1 MPSGSG
7 AISAPET
14 VLARRTLLTGVAAT
28 LLAGCQTTART
39 SPAVAIGA
47 IRVDTGPLAAKG
59 QAGTAAQIKP
69 MLERELA
76 GLRAAGGGRG
86 ATLHVAVTGL
96 YLTSYAG
103 GAAAT
108 LGNDTLESEAVLV
121 GADGREIARYPIL
134 AIMAPSFG
142 GAWYRPD
149 VNQRR
154 VEALVA
160 SNAQWIRRAVGG
172 G

>member
-1 MPSGSG
+1 M
-7 AISAPET
+7 
-14 VLARRTLLTGVAAT
+14 LARRVLLTGLAAT
-28 LLAGCQTTART
+28 LLAGCQSTART
-39 SPAVAIGA
+39 SPLTPISA
-47 IRVDTGPLAAKG
+47 IRVDTAPLAAKG
-59 QAGTAAQIKP
+59 QSATAVQIKP

-76 GLRAAGGGRG
+76 SLRTAGGGRG
-86 ATLHVAVTGL
+86 ATLHVTVTGL

-108 LGNDTLESEAVLV
+108 LGNDTLESEALLV

-134 AIMAPSFG
+134 AIMSPNFG

-149 VNQRR
+149 VNERR
-154 VEALVA
+154 VEALVG

-172 G
+172 

>member
-1 MPSGSG
+1 MPTRRLLVMG
-7 AISAPET
+7 A
-14 VLARRTLLTGVAAT
+14 AAT
-28 LLAGCQTTART
+28 LLAGCQTATQAV
-39 SPAVAIGA
+39 SPVAIGA

-59 QAGTAAQIKP
+59 QSATAAMIKP

-76 GLRAAGGGRG
+76 SLRTADRGGP
-86 ATLHVAVTGL
+86 TLQVTVTGL

-103 GAAAT
+103 GQAVT
-108 LGNDTLESEAVLV
+108 MGNDTLESEARLI

-134 AIMAPSFG
+134 AIMAPSSG

-154 VEALVA
+154 IEALVA
-160 SNAQWIRRAVGG
+160 SNAQWIRRYLGG
-172 G
+172 

>member
-1 MPSGSG
+1 M
-7 AISAPET
+7 
-14 VLARRTLLTGVAAT
+14 LARRTLLTGLAAAA
-28 LLAGCQTTART
+28 LAGCQTTAQT
-39 SPAVAIGA
+39 APPVAIGA
-47 IRVDTGPLAAKG
+47 IHVDTAPLAAKG
-59 QAGTAAQIKP
+59 ASATAAQIKP

-76 GLRAAGGGRG
+76 SLRTASRGG
-86 ATLHVAVTGL
+86 ATLQVSVTGL

-108 LGNDTLESEAVLV
+108 LGNDTLESVAVLI

-134 AIMAPSFG
+134 AIMSPSFG

-154 VEALVA
+154 VEALVG

-172 G
+172 